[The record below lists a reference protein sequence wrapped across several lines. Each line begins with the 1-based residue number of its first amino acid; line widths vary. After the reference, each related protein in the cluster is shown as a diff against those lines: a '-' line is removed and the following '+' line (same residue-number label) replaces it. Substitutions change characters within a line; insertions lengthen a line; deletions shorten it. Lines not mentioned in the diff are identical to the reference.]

1 MTISELNLIRELRKE
16 RKSLSQ
22 IAEIV
27 NRSKESISFI
37 CHYYNLP
44 NNRWTREEKEILVRE
59 YGNYPTKELSRK
71 LGRSY
76 GTIRVQVSKQRSR
89 NAVLNTHVLNK

>member
-1 MTISELNLIRELRKE
+1 MKRKKITTLELNLIRELRKE

-22 IAEIV
+22 IAKIV

-44 NNRWTREEKEILVRE
+44 NNQWTAEEKEILWNE
-59 YGNYPTKELSRK
+59 YGNYPTRDQNYPI
-71 LGRSY
+71 GY
-76 GTIRVQVSKQRSR
+76 CP
-89 NAVLNTHVLNK
+89 NP